1 MYRIDDN
8 RGLGSWFKKRWRRI
22 ASSVATILGGP
33 LAGLIVAG
41 ALELIPRKDSGPV
54 EFGAQIE
61 NQLDLWAQISFDAWF
76 TRRLKVINKF
86 TSIATLTNT
95 TILNELNRT
104 LLEMYSLAQY
114 YAYKGSLPGG
124 DSQLMLAKSKVIK
137 DSILEFKKL
146 LAAQVSEIGGTLPSS
161 VVNTNTITPSDTPD
175 SINWNGKNFKIQ
187 VSQYGNSVSNELP
200 NQTIPHKPTPIIPQ
214 GDNEIEIFL
223 DTNDDIVLPPISTS
237 TSTPIRPTDQNT
249 EVLNLTTAS
258 KPSTTAQDTGV
269 KKKYTVKKAAGIGA
283 LLAGLWWISTRKSTP
298 RKKQKS
304 KSRKK
309 KAKK

>member
-1 MYRIDDN
+1 MYTIDDN
-8 RGLGSWFKKRWRRI
+8 RGFGSWFKKRWRRI

-41 ALELIPRKDSGPV
+41 ALELIPRKESGPI
-54 EFGAQIE
+54 EFSAQIE

-95 TILNELNRT
+95 AILNELNRT

-114 YAYKGSLPGG
+114 YTYKGSLPGG
-124 DSQLMLAKSKVIK
+124 DANLMLAKSKVLK
-137 DSILEFKKL
+137 DAILEFKKL

-161 VVNTNTITPSDTPD
+161 SVYAGTITPVDTPD

-187 VSQYGNSVSNELP
+187 VSQYGNSALNELP
-200 NQTIPHKPTPIIPQ
+200 NQSIPGKPTPIIPQ
-214 GDNEIEIFL
+214 GENELEIFI
-223 DTNDDIVLPPISTS
+223 DKDDPLVLPPIVTTTSSPTKPSSTGSSAQVLNLSTS
-237 TSTPIRPTDQNT
+237 T
-249 EVLNLTTAS
+249 
-258 KPSTTAQDTGV
+258 AQEEAPV
-269 KKKYTVKKAAGIGA
+269 QKKYTVKKVASISA

-309 KAKK
+309 TKK